1 MSKEIIVN
9 KGKQTRI
16 AIVENG
22 ELAELFIENQE
33 HERTIGNIFLGRIR
47 RVMPSIQA
55 AFVDI
60 GQKQDA
66 FLHFSDLIDN
76 VESWLDF
83 VQTDQAE
90 IGTFKGEY
98 TTKPAGK
105 KRRRP
110 RGQDRG
116 GRGGSHNNVADKR
129 SKDRRKS
136 AHGRQHGSH
145 DSRGRDD
152 DAPEQPKFD
161 PTQILKK
168 DQPILVK
175 ISKEPIANKGSRIT
189 TDISLAGRFLV
200 LVPMANYVAVSKKIM
215 SFKERRRLRAL
226 ARSLLPE
233 GFGVIVRTVAEGRSA
248 KALDTDLNL
257 LVDKWKKMEG
267 KLKTNPK
274 PPSVIHEDVNMV
286 SSIMRDLFTEDYDR
300 IIIDDQK
307 LYRNIR
313 GYVQAIAPDMVE
325 DVQLESDADSVFQKV
340 GIKDSVEEAFDERVN
355 MPSGGYLFFEQTEA
369 MHVVDVNS
377 GRAGRGMSQEDSSLK
392 VNLEAAKIICKQ
404 VRLRDLGGII
414 VVDFIDMR
422 HEGNRR
428 KLYETLKKEFRSDR
442 AVTKVLPMSDFGLI
456 QITRQ
461 RLRPSITKTFSL
473 PDEQAQEAQQDKPA
487 RRKQVRDR
495 SIEPSHLRVE
505 PEDLLHKIEEWL
517 GEYREAGLSA
527 RVRLKVHPF
536 TASFLRGKFPSRTFR
551 WRLRFGV
558 RVEID
563 SDPSVDPMSFR
574 FFDGKSGKEIS
585 RLPRRKDR
593 KPRRKPD
600 DQKRS
605 GSGSKGQAEAES
617 DKKQSSDGRRSGGG
631 RSGNS
636 RSRNSGSSRGSDT
649 RRDGNRERGG
659 ERSGERSGGGRRNQ
673 GRNQSREQGRSD
685 ERGQERNERR
695 SEGRRSGGRAD
706 GRKDGRRDSRGESRG
721 RDREERRETGGSE
734 NRSESRQNR
743 RSDKQSE
750 NRSAKNEGR
759 RTDKRQEKQEEG
771 QGSTSGS
778 DARSDRG
785 QRSDNRSR
793 SGNRSRSDDRRR
805 DEQVKEDVKVQRS
818 KEAISETEPTSSPAE
833 PTVVPAPEA
842 AASEAPVK
850 ESAMDSSPETAKPE
864 TTKPESQKP
873 ETAKPESKGKDAD
886 KDTEKK
892 QSKGAKSAASENQ
905 GDDKPSEVIPAS
917 NRFMKIDLRSD
928 KG

>member
-9 KGKQTRI
+9 KGKQTLI

-76 VESWLDF
+76 VESWLAYAK
-83 VQTDQAE
+83 TDQAE
-90 IGTFKGEY
+90 IGTFKGDY

-105 KRRRP
+105 KRRHP
-110 RGQDRG
+110 DGQHRG
-116 GRGGSHNNVADKR
+116 GRGGERQSLADQNSR
-129 SKDRRKS
+129 DRRKS
-136 AHGRQHGSH
+136 ARDRQHSAH
-145 DSRGRDD
+145 ESRGS
-152 DAPEQPKFD
+152 EQESEEPLFD
-161 PTQILKK
+161 PTRILVK

-257 LVDKWKKMEG
+257 LVDKWKKIEA
-267 KLKTNPK
+267 KLKSNPK
-274 PPSVIHEDVNMV
+274 PPAVIHEDVNMV

-300 IIIDDQK
+300 ILIDDPK

-325 DVQLESDADSVFQKV
+325 DVKLEENAESVFQKV
-340 GIKDSVEEAFDERVN
+340 GIKAAVEEAFDERVN

-422 HEGNRR
+422 HESNRR
-428 KLYETLKKEFRSDR
+428 KLYETLKKEFRADR

-473 PDEQAQEAQQDKPA
+473 PDDQASGAPA
-487 RRKQVRDR
+487 GSRSGRKEVRDR
-495 SIEPSHLRVE
+495 TVEPSHLHVE
-505 PEDLLHKIEEWL
+505 PEDLLRKIEEWL
-517 GEYREAGLSA
+517 TAYRDAGNSA

-536 TASFLRGKFPSRTFR
+536 TASFLSGKFPSRAFR

-558 RVEID
+558 KVQIEA
-563 SDPSVDPMSFR
+563 DPSVDPMSFR
-574 FFDGKSGKEIS
+574 FFDGSSGKEIS
-585 RLPRRKDR
+585 RLSPRSHRKAHR
-593 KPRRKPD
+593 KPPSDKKKDTSAKGGSTSESGSSNREGGSS
-600 DQKRS
+600 RS
-605 GSGSKGQAEAES
+605 GSRGGSSARGRS
-617 DKKQSSDGRRSGGG
+617 NRGSGSRRSETGG
-631 RSGNS
+631 RGRPERSTATPGRGRKDDSGGKES
-636 RSRNSGSSRGSDT
+636 R
-649 RRDGNRERGG
+649 E
-659 ERSGERSGGGRRNQ
+659 ERSGQ
-673 GRNQSREQGRSD
+673 GQ
-685 ERGQERNERR
+685 
-695 SEGRRSGGRAD
+695 
-706 GRKDGRRDSRGESRG
+706 RG
-721 RDREERRETGGSE
+721 RQDE
-734 NRSESRQNR
+734 
-743 RSDKQSE
+743 
-750 NRSAKNEGR
+750 
-759 RTDKRQEKQEEG
+759 
-771 QGSTSGS
+771 
-778 DARSDRG
+778 
-785 QRSDNRSR
+785 RSR
-793 SGNRSRSDDRRR
+793 SGQRNRSTERSRPESRDTEGGRRSQGSGSSSRRPGSRSDQSQGQRRGQHR
-805 DEQVKEDVKVQRS
+805 NQGEVSAESGIKDQPSVKDASMSGMRTPQVTKSTPTPPAGSVKEAVAGPGKGDSVSDSSRVGPAS
-818 KEAISETEPTSSPAE
+818 APTN
-833 PTVVPAPEA
+833 
-842 AASEAPVK
+842 
-850 ESAMDSSPETAKPE
+850 SSPERPT
-864 TTKPESQKP
+864 
-873 ETAKPESKGKDAD
+873 
-886 KDTEKK
+886 
-892 QSKGAKSAASENQ
+892 
-905 GDDKPSEVIPAS
+905 S

-928 KG
+928 SE

>member
-1 MSKEIIVN
+1 MSKEIIIN

-22 ELAELFIENQE
+22 DLAELFIENQE
-33 HERTIGNIFLGRIR
+33 HERTIGNIFVGRIR

-83 VQTDQAE
+83 VQTEQAE

-110 RGQDRG
+110 SGQQHG
-116 GRGGSHNNVADKR
+116 GRGGKHQHVADKNSR
-129 SKDRRKS
+129 DRRKS

-145 DSRGRDD
+145 ESRDRDNQEQEQ
-152 DAPEQPKFD
+152 EQPKFD

-257 LVDKWKKMEG
+257 LVDKWKKMEAR
-267 KLKTNPK
+267 LKKNPK
-274 PPSVIHEDVNMV
+274 APAVIHEDVNMV

-300 IIIDDQK
+300 ILIDDQK

-325 DVQLESDADSVFQKV
+325 DVKLADDAESLFQEV
-340 GIKDSVEEAFDERVN
+340 GIKEAVEEAFDERVN
-355 MPSGGYLFFEQTEA
+355 MSSGGYLFFEQTEA
-369 MHVVDVNS
+369 MHVIDVNS

-392 VNLEAAKIICKQ
+392 VNLDAARVICKQ

-422 HEGNRR
+422 HESNRR
-428 KLYETLKKEFRSDR
+428 KLYETLKKEFRADR

-473 PDEQAQEAQQDKPA
+473 PDEQSGDNKPE
-487 RRKQVRDR
+487 RRTRR
-495 SIEPSHLRVE
+495 SELRGRSAEPSHLRIE

-517 GEYREAGLSA
+517 GAYREAGRSA
-527 RVRLKVHPF
+527 RVRLRVHPF
-536 TASFLRGKFPSRTFR
+536 TASFLSGKFPSRTFR
-551 WRLRFGV
+551 WRLRYGV
-558 RVEID
+558 RVQIEA
-563 SDPSVDPMSFR
+563 DPSVDPMSFR
-574 FFDGKSGKEIS
+574 FFDGASGKEIS
-585 RLPRRKDR
+585 RLSSRKDR
-593 KPRRKPD
+593 SGRGKKETGSRSSSRAKEGAKSESKEQNNRSSRSEKGRSDRAEGRGGDKEKPKSS
-600 DQKRS
+600 RS
-605 GSGSKGQAEAES
+605 GSG
-617 DKKQSSDGRRSGGG
+617 RS
-631 RSGNS
+631 
-636 RSRNSGSSRGSDT
+636 
-649 RRDGNRERGG
+649 
-659 ERSGERSGGGRRNQ
+659 
-673 GRNQSREQGRSD
+673 
-685 ERGQERNERR
+685 
-695 SEGRRSGGRAD
+695 
-706 GRKDGRRDSRGESRG
+706 
-721 RDREERRETGGSE
+721 
-734 NRSESRQNR
+734 
-743 RSDKQSE
+743 
-750 NRSAKNEGR
+750 
-759 RTDKRQEKQEEG
+759 
-771 QGSTSGS
+771 
-778 DARSDRG
+778 RG
-785 QRSDNRSR
+785 QRSGSGRSEESRSGSDTERSR
-793 SGNRSRSDDRRR
+793 SSNSRGRGRGGDSRQRSAENDASSRTETSARPEKGSRSGESAGSESRSRGEDRSNSSQRKSSGGRSRPDSRRKDGGDRRR
-805 DEQVKEDVKVQRS
+805 SEDAAGR
-818 KEAISETEPTSSPAE
+818 TSRTQKAE
-833 PTVVPAPEA
+833 V
-842 AASEAPVK
+842 
-850 ESAMDSSPETAKPE
+850 
-864 TTKPESQKP
+864 
-873 ETAKPESKGKDAD
+873 
-886 KDTEKK
+886 
-892 QSKGAKSAASENQ
+892 KGAKTEEKSADRKQTEQKQPSAKAERNAKRDERPEPKAPRTPKAVPPAADGPEPSDGQ
-905 GDDKPSEVIPAS
+905 DKPSVDSESRTDARVKSVPEVSDSSRSKDAASSDRTSKDTGEGSKDEGSKQVPKKTEEKPKASEELPVS

-928 KG
+928 SGS

>member
-33 HERTIGNIFLGRIR
+33 HERTIGNIFLGRVR

-76 VESWLDF
+76 VESWLSF

-90 IGTFKGEY
+90 IGKFKGEY

-110 RGQDRG
+110 SGQQRG
-116 GRGGSHNNVADKR
+116 GRGGKHHNVADKDSR
-129 SKDRRKS
+129 DRRKS

-145 DSRGRDD
+145 DSRDRNDGDQD
-152 DAPEQPKFD
+152 QPKFD

-257 LVDKWKKMEG
+257 LVDKWKKMEAR
-267 KLKTNPK
+267 LKQNPK
-274 PPSVIHEDVNMV
+274 PPAVIHEDVNMV

-300 IIIDDQK
+300 ILIDDQK

-313 GYVQAIAPDMVE
+313 GYVQAIAPDMVDDVKLSE
-325 DVQLESDADSVFQKV
+325 DAESIFQEV

-369 MHVVDVNS
+369 MHVIDVNS

-392 VNLEAAKIICKQ
+392 VNLEAAKVICKQ

-422 HEGNRR
+422 HESNRR
-428 KLYETLKKEFRSDR
+428 KLYETLKREFRADR

-473 PDEQAQEAQQDKPA
+473 PDEQSGGNKPEGRS
-487 RRKQVRDR
+487 RRKEVRER
-495 SIEPSHLRVE
+495 VSEPSHLRVE

-517 GEYREAGLSA
+517 AAYRGAGHSG

-536 TASFLRGKFPSRTFR
+536 TASFLAGKFPSRTFR
-551 WRLRFGV
+551 WRLRYGV
-558 RVEID
+558 RVQID
-563 SDPSVDPMSFR
+563 ADASVDPMSFR
-574 FFDGKSGKEIS
+574 FFDGASGKEIS
-585 RLPRRKDR
+585 RLSSRKDR
-593 KPRRKPD
+593 GARRQPESGS
-600 DQKRS
+600 RS
-605 GSGSKGQAEAES
+605 GSGQKEGAKSESKDQKGRSSRSGQGRNDRSGARGKKS
-617 DKKQSSDGRRSGGG
+617 DGGKSSQSNTERGSSDQATSDRSGSG
-631 RSGNS
+631 RSRSQRSGSGRSDDARAGSGSDRSRSNRSRGRGRGGDSRQRSADSNDASRSKPS
-636 RSRNSGSSRGSDT
+636 RSRNDNSSRS
-649 RRDGNRERGG
+649 RDDDKRS
-659 ERSGERSGGGRRNQ
+659 ERSEAGIEKQESPRREKQ
-673 GRNQSREQGRSD
+673 
-685 ERGQERNERR
+685 
-695 SEGRRSGGRAD
+695 A
-706 GRKDGRRDSRGESRG
+706 DSR
-721 RDREERRETGGSE
+721 D
-734 NRSESRQNR
+734 NR
-743 RSDKQSE
+743 
-750 NRSAKNEGR
+750 
-759 RTDKRQEKQEEG
+759 RQEKQAD
-771 QGSTSGS
+771 S
-778 DARSDRG
+778 R
-785 QRSDNRSR
+785 DNRRQEKDSAEQKPR
-793 SGNRSRSDDRRR
+793 VEKQEKPAKADQKPKDDAKSADDAKSKGEARKSSDTP
-805 DEQVKEDVKVQRS
+805 KESKAS
-818 KEAISETEPTSSPAE
+818 KEAAALQEAKVDKGPKADKGSDSKADEASTSKRQDESSGAKDSEAKGRKQAPAKTEEKPK
-833 PTVVPAPEA
+833 
-842 AASEAPVK
+842 ASE
-850 ESAMDSSPETAKPE
+850 EL
-864 TTKPESQKP
+864 
-873 ETAKPESKGKDAD
+873 
-886 KDTEKK
+886 
-892 QSKGAKSAASENQ
+892 
-905 GDDKPSEVIPAS
+905 PAS
-917 NRFMKIDLRSD
+917 NRFVKIDLRSD
-928 KG
+928 SGS